1 MSENEIDRGH
11 SFFKLD
17 SLRYQV
23 EMNPDYAN

>member
-1 MSENEIDRGH
+1 MNNDEIDRGV

-23 EMNPDYAN
+23 AINEDFAN